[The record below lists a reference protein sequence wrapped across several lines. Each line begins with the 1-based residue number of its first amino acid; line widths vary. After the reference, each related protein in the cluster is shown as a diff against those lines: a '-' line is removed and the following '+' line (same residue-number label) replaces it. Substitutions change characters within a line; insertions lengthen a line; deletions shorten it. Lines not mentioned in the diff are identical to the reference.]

1 MFEPGASAVG
11 LHSRGTGSRDRTDDL
26 LFVRQALLPAEL
38 SPRAGCG
45 GRNRTCVTTAYETAS
60 GDQHPLRKMAPTERF
75 ELPSSRF
82 VAGCPSNRASRA
94 FLLGAPGKSRTCSR
108 RLRTP
113 VPIQLGVGGNGVA
126 GGNRSVRRESA
137 RSSEA
142 PSPCRHG
149 VAGGNRTLVCRC
161 CRPVPGHSDP
171 PQAGRWVRERFRSH
185 GVVPWCPRTHEPGA
199 PGGI

>member
-1 MFEPGASAVG
+1 MRPRRETSTLSAMASPEGFEPSANPASETGALPLSYEDMLIG
-11 LHSRGTGSRDRTDDL
+11 THGESRTPSLPVRSRA
-26 LFVRQALLPAEL
+26 LFQL
-38 SPRAGCG
+38 SFAG
-45 GRNRTCVTTAYETAS
+45 
-60 GDQHPLRKMAPTERF
+60 MAPSVGPGA
-75 ELPSSRF
+75 LCWGGAPS
-82 VAGCPSNRASRA
+82 
-94 FLLGAPGKSRTCSR
+94 APGKSRTCSR

-126 GGNRSVRRESA
+126 EGNRSARSESA

-149 VAGGNRTLVCRC
+149 VAGGNRTLVHRC